1 MKTKGVTVPS
11 EPKAVW
17 KVIIVRGARGDFL
30 KAVYDTQEEAEAKAE
45 VVRSQMI
52 HYPVKVVFDPEFV
65 QPIVLNEK
73 PASYKNE
80 A

>member
-1 MKTKGVTVPS
+1 MPS
-11 EPKAVW
+11 EPKPVW

-30 KAVYDTQEEAEAKAE
+30 KAVYETQEEAEAKAQ

-52 HYPVKVVFDPEFV
+52 HYPVKVVFDAEFV
-65 QPIVLNEK
+65 QPMVMNEK
-73 PASYKNE
+73 PASYTNE